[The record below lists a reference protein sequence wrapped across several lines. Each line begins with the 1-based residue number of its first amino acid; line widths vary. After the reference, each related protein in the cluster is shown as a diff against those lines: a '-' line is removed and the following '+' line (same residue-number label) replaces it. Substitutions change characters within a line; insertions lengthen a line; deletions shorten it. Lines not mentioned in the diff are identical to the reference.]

1 MSTRRVSR
9 RDLLSL
15 MGLVSVPE
23 PTAAD
28 EATGTVR
35 PGAVFSLEA
44 FYAERQRL
52 AARGAPPPPAGPGEG
67 EGPR

>member
-1 MSTRRVSR
+1 MSARRVTR

-15 MGLVSVPE
+15 VGLVSVPE

-44 FYAERQRL
+44 FYAERKRKGLDVQGL
-52 AARGAPPPPAGPGEG
+52 SAPPATEEPE
-67 EGPR
+67 

>member
-1 MSTRRVSR
+1 MSARRVTR

-15 MGLVSVPE
+15 VGLVSTPA

-28 EATGTVR
+28 AATGTVR

-44 FYAERQRL
+44 FYAERERVKQRDDV
-52 AARGAPPPPAGPGEG
+52 PQVE
-67 EGPR
+67 EPR